1 MSNDSE
7 NSLTPEQ
14 ESRRDI
20 IVVLMLLA
28 FVGALVVS
36 GLVFG
41 PVGVVFPM
49 IGMAGLAILIMVV
62 FSFG

>member
-1 MSNDSE
+1 MTTDSQ
-7 NSLTPEQ
+7 NSLTPKQ

-20 IVVLMLLA
+20 LVVLMLLA
-28 FVGALVVS
+28 FVGVLVAS

-41 PVGVVFPM
+41 PIGVVFPM
-49 IGMAGLAILIMVV
+49 IGMAALAIVIMVV